1 MGSRGLC
8 VALLLAGTAGAQQ
21 LPFKVEMT
29 PARLSNHQRLKS
41 TITVRIDGRE
51 LAKRSGPGHM
61 DVEIEIVD
69 NKGIRYRSEGKV
81 SLEEVDSAR
90 RDDVFFSQDV
100 LVLPGHYTAYVSVGD
115 TASGEG
121 GAARH
126 SFYAPPLPEDPLPRA
141 WRDLPAVEF
150 LPQSDAPEKW
160 YQPTLNGRLHLPVDT
175 SQAVKIDVLINATAT
190 EATGISAHI
199 NDLNMGTLLPA
210 LKALAQID
218 PLLGSVDVT
227 LLDLTRRRVIFQQG
241 WVRELDWN
249 RLRDSLTGSDPNLV
263 DVKSLANREQRAEF
277 FLSEVSKHI
286 EAALAPDEPPH
297 VLIVLSGPMVFGEK
311 VTLHPIATAGNENCK
326 VFYIRYAWGLAR
338 PDLLAIARGTGAVA
352 TGAVSRGVAGAPT
365 IPGQNSGNRRLTIQD
380 PMTQDTIRIIPE
392 AMNPSVD
399 PQDDYLEATLK
410 PLKPRLFHVE
420 TPMAFRRA
428 LAELLAEIAKL

>member
-1 MGSRGLC
+1 MRSRGLC

-41 TITVRIDGRE
+41 TITIRIDGRE

-190 EATGISAHI
+190 EATGISAH
-199 NDLNMGTLLPA
+199 
-210 LKALAQID
+210 
-218 PLLGSVDVT
+218 
-227 LLDLTRRRVIFQQG
+227 
-241 WVRELDWN
+241 
-249 RLRDSLTGSDPNLV
+249 
-263 DVKSLANREQRAEF
+263 
-277 FLSEVSKHI
+277 
-286 EAALAPDEPPH
+286 
-297 VLIVLSGPMVFGEK
+297 
-311 VTLHPIATAGNENCK
+311 
-326 VFYIRYAWGLAR
+326 
-338 PDLLAIARGTGAVA
+338 
-352 TGAVSRGVAGAPT
+352 
-365 IPGQNSGNRRLTIQD
+365 
-380 PMTQDTIRIIPE
+380 
-392 AMNPSVD
+392 
-399 PQDDYLEATLK
+399 
-410 PLKPRLFHVE
+410 
-420 TPMAFRRA
+420 
-428 LAELLAEIAKL
+428 